1 MFIFLKE
8 LTWKGGTMGS
18 FRRRLLTQ
26 KMDDNNVYEAYNL
39 VFDGTNYIDTG
50 IKLYDTDKDF
60 EINMELSVSEEN
72 QSSFETILSCNI
84 EEAPNYPGM
93 VIRLKDPSEVSFKF
107 EIVLGKDVFVSN
119 RVAFD
124 GFTDYKITRI
134 NNVHKAY
141 INNNLINTVNYNIL
155 GVNSTVV
162 LGAGI
167 DANGQPFRYFKGTI
181 NHIKIEIK

>member
-119 RVAFD
+119 RF
-124 GFTDYKITRI
+124 
-134 NNVHKAY
+134 
-141 INNNLINTVNYNIL
+141 
-155 GVNSTVV
+155 
-162 LGAGI
+162 
-167 DANGQPFRYFKGTI
+167 
-181 NHIKIEIK
+181 